1 MNTTQIDIKIY
12 AYSIGGGCPSVCVWE
27 RETKGEG
34 REWRQ
39 AGRSTGM
46 EVRVMCEFV
55 INAVREIHTCKT
67 HSSHGIHISQRPAGS
82 NVYLCLCVWCDFA
95 LVAKNNVRKLR
106 A

>member
-1 MNTTQIDIKIY
+1 MHIVFAVPVRLY
-12 AYSIGGGCPSVCVWE
+12 EC
-27 RETKGEG
+27 G
-34 REWRQ
+34 RERGKERGRNGGRQ